1 MQLFQTWQIVSC
13 QMSKPMSFKDYM
25 KQFIKEEVKQHEKG
39 EGKRIL
45 EDLEKVLNKKR
56 GENTNGTI

>member
-1 MQLFQTWQIVSC
+1 MQTFQTWQIVRC
-13 QMSKPMSFKDYM
+13 QMTKPMSFQDYF
-25 KQFIKEEVKQHEKG
+25 KQFVKQEVKPAEKG

-45 EDLEKVLNKKR
+45 EDLEKVLAKKR